1 MIIDRTAILAF
12 LFLTPG
18 LTLAQSFSNAAVV
31 SADPLASQVGADV
44 LARGGNAMDAAVA
57 TFFMLAVTYPEA
69 GNLGGGGFLIVRT
82 ASGDVAALDFREMAP
97 LRAHRD
103 MYLDSTGAG
112 RTDWSQRGPLASGVP
127 GSVKGM
133 AEAHQRY
140 GSMPWRD
147 LLAPAIRT
155 ASAGYAI
162 PAGLASSLNGASTRL
177 REHGATSFHKADGTD
192 WIEGDLFQQPDLA
205 RTLTRIAEEG
215 PQEFYSGRTAA
226 LIDSTMRRLGGIL
239 TAHDLSVYRAIWR
252 TPTSTQWRGHT
263 LHQMPLPS
271 SGAVVI
277 PQVLRFIEPYD
288 LAELGQGSA
297 ETIHLLTEAFRR
309 SFADRNHH
317 LGDPDTQTLPLDR
330 LLEAGYLAGRW
341 ADFNPGQASESTDIP
356 AGATESPETT
366 HFSVMDAAG
375 NAVAITTTL
384 NGSYGSYVEVAGAG
398 FLLNNE
404 MDDFSIQ
411 PGVPNLFGLVGTE
424 ANAIAPGKRM
434 LSSMSPTIV
443 EVNGHV
449 RMVIGAAGGPR
460 IITAVVQLFL
470 NGAVYGQSATDAI
483 ASGRFHHQHLPDRIT
498 ADRGFM
504 DEPTI
509 YRLRMMGHAVEPSPF
524 SSKAH
529 ILFVN
534 RDGGIEAAAD
544 PRGYGTGAG
553 Y

>member
-1 MIIDRTAILAF
+1 MTIKHALVLLLALAPLTA
-12 LFLTPG
+12 
-18 LTLAQSFSNAAVV
+18 LAQTFHKAAVV
-31 SADPLASQVGADV
+31 SADPLASQIGADV
-44 LARGGNAMDAAVA
+44 LVRGGNAMDAAVA

-69 GNLGGGGFLIVRT
+69 GNLGGGGFLIIRT
-82 ASGDVAALDFREMAP
+82 ESGEVAALDFREMAP

-147 LLAPAIRT
+147 VLAPAIRT
-155 ASAGYAI
+155 ASDGYAI
-162 PAGLASSLNGASTRL
+162 PAGLASSLNAAANRL
-177 REHGATSFHKADGTD
+177 REHGATSFLKTDGSA
-192 WIEGDLFQQPDLA
+192 WVEGDLFRQPDLA
-205 RTLTRIAEEG
+205 QTLKRIADEG
-215 PQEFYSGRTAA
+215 PQEFYTGRTAS
-226 LIDSTMRRLGGIL
+226 LIDATMRRLGGIL
-239 TAHDLSVYRAIWR
+239 TTDDLSAYRAIWR
-252 TPTSTQWRGHT
+252 TPMSTEWRGHT

-277 PQVLRFIEPYD
+277 PQVLRFIDPYD
-288 LAELGQGSA
+288 LSELGQGSA
-297 ETIHLLTEAFRR
+297 ETIHLLSEAFRR

-317 LGDPDTQTLPLDR
+317 LGDPDTQILPLDG
-330 LLEAGYLAGRW
+330 LLEAGYLADRW
-341 ADFNPGQASESTDIP
+341 SDYDPGHASQSADIS
-356 AGATESPETT
+356 AGAPESPETT
-366 HFSVMDAAG
+366 HFSVIDAAG

-449 RMVIGAAGGPR
+449 RMVLGAAGGPR

-470 NGAVYGQSATDAI
+470 NGAVYGQSAADAI
-483 ASGRFHHQHLPDRIT
+483 AFGRFHHQHLPDRIT
-498 ADRGFM
+498 ADRGFL
-504 DEPTI
+504 DDDTR
-509 YRLRMMGHAVEPSPF
+509 YRLRMMGHAVEPAPF

-534 RDGGIEAAAD
+534 REGGIEAAAD